1 MGFYADLHIHSK
13 YSRATSRDCDFEHLT
28 LWAKRKGITVV
39 ATGDFTHP
47 AWWQEIQ
54 DKLKPAEP
62 GLFRLRPE
70 LERAVDAQLPPSCR
84 RPVRFLLEVEISTI
98 YKKGDKTR
106 KVHHLIYAA
115 HLETAGRFRDALGA
129 IGNIKSDGRPIL
141 GLDSRHLL
149 EITLESGDDAYLI
162 PAHIWTPW
170 FSAMGSKSGFDSVD
184 DCYGDLAEHIFAV
197 ETGLSSDPPMN
208 WRVSHLD
215 RFTLVSSSDAHSP
228 PMLGREANLF
238 ETELDYFA
246 MRRALETGE
255 GWGGTVE
262 FFPDEGKYHLD
273 GHRKCG
279 VCLDPAETR
288 RRGGRCPTCGKPV
301 TVGVLH
307 RVEEL
312 ADRELD
318 YLPEN
323 PAEFRSLVPLPEVV
337 SEIRG
342 VGPKSKTVAGIVMA
356 LTAKLG
362 PELEILQSLP
372 VEDVERHGD
381 PLMAEAI
388 RRLRRGE
395 VRAEGGYDGQFGTIR
410 VFQPD
415 EIVPQLTLAPLF
427 GEDFAAAP
435 APATAPAEGFDP
447 EPTATITT
455 PTAAPTIDKAD
466 LPILDRLDPDQRRAA
481 CHLQGPLLIVAGPGS
496 GKTRALTHRLA
507 HLVESG
513 VDPASCLAITFTR
526 RAAGEMRE
534 RLEGLL
540 GQLAGRL
547 KVTTFHGL
555 GLELLRRYAREAGL
569 PDGFRIADETT
580 RRKLVAERFGLSPKE
595 AGVTVNALVES
606 RGRRLAEEA
615 SESDEVDSDSTV
627 ETERE
632 PAGEISIQA
641 YRQVLS
647 AEGLVDLDELLAR
660 PVELLDAFPELAERE
675 RARFQHLCVDE
686 YQDVDPVQY
695 RLLRHLA
702 PADGN
707 LCAIGDP
714 DQSIY
719 RFRGAD
725 VGFFL
730 RFQQDF
736 PTAEVIELERNYRS
750 QPTIVRAAEA
760 VIRPTSLVPG
770 RKFQPMVQDPSP
782 VILHEAASERA
793 EAEFVVHTL
802 EELLGGTSYFSFD
815 SGRVDELSE
824 CLHQDISF
832 NDIAVLTR
840 TRAQAGPLLEAFE
853 RAAMPVQS
861 RTHQR
866 LANHPEVRTL
876 IHELHARLEKGEA
889 WVPEDLHR
897 LASLLATDPEGD
909 PEAEQPKGKS
919 TGNKSTGRKST
930 GNKSTGRKSTGR
942 EPSRGGALDL
952 LKPLIERHPQDLEG
966 FLAELATGAELDTWD
981 PRAERIS
988 VLTLHASKGLEF
1000 PVVFMVGC
1008 DDGLLPMTWN
1018 RPDRAADPE
1027 EINEERRLFF
1037 VGATRAR
1044 RLLILTR
1051 AKKRFWRGEARS
1063 TEPSPFLKT
1072 LGPHLL
1078 ERRFYAGPK
1087 RKPTE
1092 PTSKQLSLL

>member
-54 DKLKPAEP
+54 DKLVPAEP
-62 GLFRLRPE
+62 GLFRLKPE

-246 MRRALETGE
+246 MRRALETRE

-288 RRGGRCPTCGKPV
+288 RHGGKCPTCGKPV

-312 ADRELD
+312 ADRESD
-318 YLPEN
+318 YRPET
-323 PAEFRSLVPLPEVV
+323 PADFRSLVPLPEVV
-337 SEIRG
+337 GEIRG

-362 PELEILQSLP
+362 PELEILESLP

-395 VRAEGGYDGQFGTIR
+395 VRAEGGYDGQYGTIR

-415 EIVPQLTLAPLF
+415 EIVPQMTLAPLF

-435 APATAPAEGFDP
+435 APEITEQI
-447 EPTATITT
+447 EPT
-455 PTAAPTIDKAD
+455 PTIDSIANESTEKVSID
-466 LPILDRLDPDQRRAA
+466 DPNLPLLDRLDADQRRAA
-481 CHLQGPLLIVAGPGS
+481 SHVEGPLLIVAGPGS

-507 HLVESG
+507 HLVETG
-513 VDPASCLAITFTR
+513 VDPAACLAITFTR
-526 RAAGEMRE
+526 QAAREMRE
-534 RLEGLL
+534 RLEALL
-540 GQLAGRL
+540 GPKAGRM
-547 KVTTFHGL
+547 KATTFHGL
-555 GLELLRRYAREAGL
+555 GLDLLRRHGDAAGL
-569 PDGFRIADETT
+569 PQGFRIADDAT

-595 AGVTVNALVES
+595 AARTVAELSEL
-606 RGRRLAEEA
+606 RRRQQPENETAKGQTAEGPTA
-615 SESDEVDSDSTV
+615 DSDGSDISV
-627 ETERE
+627 E
-632 PAGEISIQA
+632 A

-647 AEGLVDLDELLAR
+647 DEGFVDLDDLLTR
-660 PVELLDAFPELAERE
+660 PVELLDGNPDLAEQE
-675 RARFQHLCVDE
+675 RSRFEHLCVDE

-736 PTAEVIELERNYRS
+736 PSAEIIELKRNYRS

-760 VIRPTSLVPG
+760 IIRPASLVPN
-770 RKFQPMVQDPSP
+770 RRFQPMADGPSP
-782 VILHEAASERA
+782 IILHEAASERA
-793 EAEFVVHTL
+793 EAEFVVHTI

-824 CLHQDISF
+824 RLQEDISF
-832 NDIAVLTR
+832 DDIAVLTR

-853 RAAMPVQS
+853 RAGMPVQS
-861 RTHQR
+861 RSHQR
-866 LANHPEVRTL
+866 LADHPEIRPL
-876 IHELHARLEKGEA
+876 IHELNVRLEAGES
-889 WVPEDLHR
+889 WCPEELPSLIDE
-897 LASLLATDPEGD
+897 LAGRSRQEPE
-909 PEAEQPKGKS
+909 PVEASETKPPPTQRS
-919 TGNKSTGRKST
+919 S
-930 GNKSTGRKSTGR
+930 
-942 EPSRGGALDL
+942 ALEL
-952 LKPLIERHPQDLEG
+952 LKPLIERHARNLEA
-966 FLAELATGAELDTWD
+966 FLAELATGAEVDTWD

-988 VLTLHASKGLEF
+988 LLTLHASKGLEF
-1000 PVVFMVGC
+1000 PVVFVVGC
-1008 DDGLLPMTWN
+1008 DDGLLPMTWH
-1018 RPDRAADPE
+1018 RPDQPMDAEAID
-1027 EINEERRLFF
+1027 EERRLFF

-1044 RLLILTR
+1044 RLLLLTR
-1051 AKKRFWRGEARS
+1051 AKKRFWRGESRTTS
-1063 TEPSPFLKT
+1063 PSPFLKP
-1072 LGPHLL
+1072 LGPDLL

-1087 RKPTE
+1087 RKPAE
-1092 PTSKQLSLL
+1092 PVAKQLSLL